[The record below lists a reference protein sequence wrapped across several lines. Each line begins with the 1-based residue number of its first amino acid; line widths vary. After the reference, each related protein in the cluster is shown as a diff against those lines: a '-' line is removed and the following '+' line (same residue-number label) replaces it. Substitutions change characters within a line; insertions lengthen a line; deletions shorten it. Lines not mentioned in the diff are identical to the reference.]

1 MNADQN
7 RGNKMQV
14 LNRPRQNGPYRDR
27 DIGCQEALEQSFLT
41 LAELHSGEVLDAA
54 AGKLSSTLM
63 ALAKRAESV
72 GWTLEEAEVAISELA
87 QNLLDENTGHG

>member
-1 MNADQN
+1 MH
-7 RGNKMQV
+7 V

-54 AGKLSSTLM
+54 SGKLSSTLM

-87 QNLLDENTGHG
+87 QNLLDENTGPG